1 MDKEKFREAFRE
13 LLGGMSLR
21 EIERTYGINRDKIIE
36 QCRKEFPEN
45 SEERKRLEQV
55 LQYNKNNSATKTIR
69 VEDMKKICEEILY
82 ENKGIVEAAQQLGIH
97 KQTFDEKLVNYINDY
112 GDSDLKKRYIQYQ
125 ARRHPDYSFINFKA
139 LVIEMIEKNISQSE
153 IANEY
158 GIPAR
163 TVSREIE
170 KLNKDEDYQPLYNIA
185 KEYSFRKMQRKP
197 FTKFEQFLMN
207 KVLYEYPEE
216 SVIIADSLSQEE
228 LQYRR
233 FKQLIED
240 SEKIE
245 GTQMQKAKELGTS
258 VSTLRRAR
266 IKVQEYEN
274 KQKIQKEML
283 EKGE

>member
-21 EIERTYGINRDKIIE
+21 EIERTYGINRDKMIE

-69 VEDMKKICEEILY
+69 VEDMKKICEEILS

-97 KQTFDEKLVNYINDY
+97 KQTFVEKLVNYINDY

-125 ARRHPDYSFINFKA
+125 ARRNPDYSFINFKA
-139 LVIEMIEKNISQSE
+139 LVIEMIKNDASQSE
-153 IANEY
+153 TADEY

-170 KLNKDEDYQPLYNIA
+170 KLNNDEDYQPLYNIA

-197 FTKFEQFLMN
+197 FTKFEQYLMD